1 MDKKSQL
8 VKDPVCGMDIE
19 PATAAGKL
27 QYKGQ
32 TIYFCAK
39 QCEQEFKKNP
49 AKYLP
54 NLKK

>member
-8 VKDPVCGMDIE
+8 VKDPVCGMGIE

-32 TIYFCAK
+32 TVYFCAK
-39 QCEQEFKKNP
+39 HCEQEFKKNP